1 MINERE
7 GNSVIGMEGDSLPED
22 PVDAPTTDSLND
34 SFFED
39 LEESVNG
46 AIAQDDEP
54 MATQS
59 QPSGSETATHVQQD
73 DGSNAGLWERD
84 DNPYKKRYSDSSRE
98 AVKQREIYKD
108 LEPFVPVLEAM
119 KNDSGLVDHVRGY
132 LQNGGAPTKTVQEQL
147 GLDEDFIFDT
157 NEAMTDPESD
167 SAKVMAAQINGVV
180 NKRVGQMVQAEKAN
194 SAKVQSEIQKRN
206 ELKEFQERKGMNDE
220 QMKTFV
226 EQAQNHV
233 LTLED
238 VDYLIN
244 RDQVATN
251 TANATRT
258 EMANQMKNV
267 RNIPTSA
274 SGANNQG
281 DNRRSAEDSLFDSLV
296 GSDGDLDNLFG

>member
-1 MINERE
+1 MAEE
-7 GNSVIGMEGDSLPED
+7 TTQGNPET
-22 PVDAPTTDSLND
+22 PQDAVFGSQGND
-34 SFFED
+34 FFEA
-39 LEESVNG
+39 LENDVNG
-46 AIAQDDEP
+46 AIQDE
-54 MATQS
+54 TQPS
-59 QPSGSETATHVQQD
+59 EVTQTQNSGSEQVTHVNSEK
-73 DGSNAGLWERD
+73 GSDNETQIDWEQR
-84 DNPYKKRYSDSSRE
+84 YKDSTRE
-98 AVKQREIYKD
+98 AQRLHGEMSELK
-108 LEPFVPVLEAM
+108 PFVPVLNAM

-281 DNRRSAEDSLFDSLV
+281 DNRKSAEDSLFDSLV

>member
-1 MINERE
+1 MIDERE

-39 LEESVNG
+39 LEQSVNG
-46 AIAQDDEP
+46 AVAQDDKP

-59 QPSGSETATHVQQD
+59 QPSGSETVTHAQQD
-73 DGSNAGLWERD
+73 NGSNAGLWESD

-98 AVKQREIYKD
+98 AVKQRETYKD

-281 DNRRSAEDSLFDSLV
+281 DNRKSAEDSLFDSLV